1 MLQEIP
7 MWFLYVLTR
16 TLWSLTNRDNI
27 VVKTNGSWKEKKKR
41 DGHSHQINR
50 NPLSSRSFKAM
61 SEVLTSLF
69 LFEIGQYF
77 IKNPAAQEDREN
89 LSSFQLF

>member
-41 DGHSHQINR
+41 DGHSQQINR
-50 NPLSSRSFKAM
+50 NPLSSLSFKAM

>member
-16 TLWSLTNRDNI
+16 TLWSLTNKDNI

-41 DGHSHQINR
+41 DGRSHEINR
-50 NPLSSRSFKAM
+50 NPLSSLSFKAM

-69 LFEIGQYF
+69 PTEIGQYF
-77 IKNPAAQEDREN
+77 IKNPAAREDRK
-89 LSSFQLF
+89 FK